1 MLVHEDKL
9 KRYRVKEE
17 KQRPNKPFVLSFYK
31 KWRDSIDPTGSYKDL
46 KTRSTFK
53 TKAASIARADEII
66 ESITSLGTSAVNVS
80 TDERTQLI
88 ALANQ
93 LKSLNYNAASIL
105 ASSIETA
112 KAGFNPQEALDD
124 GLDIAV
130 TLKDYSDY
138 KLQHFIDL
146 YADDYLEKQKKQHS
160 AVVRDLNNQL
170 SGLGDIPVKTFMS
183 LDKSR
188 EALQPILQAYC
199 DKPTTK
205 RFSSLQVMRSRVRQI
220 LKYIQPITKVPT
232 KEVLN
237 QLTILK
243 DYKLKHKLKSFKP
256 DYAFRTSEF
265 LLLIK
270 FFSQERYLDP
280 LYPIVCGMMG
290 FRRQLFQELTWQ
302 HIDLDANEVNIP
314 TEITKLGRQGQ
325 TDKPIAFTIETIPNL
340 RSWLLWGL
348 EIQENHNK
356 KRDLLR
362 LKSRETIGT
371 NSNIALDKYKHLF
384 KCKPQEGD
392 DFNWENVAHNA
403 FRNSFMTYSLSHPAF
418 TQLDVSVISNDFKSH
433 KSYISSG
440 VASRNKE
447 AQLFFSITPSYLGL
461 VDLET
466 GTIDTEFLYSP
477 LAAKF
482 ALISREYETSPNS
495 SKFHTYFSI
504 LLEKGYDEYAIFEL
518 MEVMNT
524 PRPNDLVNSDPHS
537 RDITNQEDDYADWKT
552 DEESKLDE
560 VLEYKQTEERIKS
573 FMEDVEGQF

>member
-1 MLVHEDKL
+1 MLAHEDKL
-9 KRYRVKEE
+9 KRYRVKYEN
-17 KQRPNKPFVLSFYK
+17 QRPNKPFVLSFYK
-31 KWRDSIDPTGSYKDL
+31 KWRDSIDPTGSYRDL
-46 KTRSTFK
+46 KTRTTFK
-53 TKAASIARADEII
+53 TKAASIARAEQII

-243 DYKLKHKLKSFKP
+243 DYKLKHKLKAFKP

-280 LYPIVCGMMG
+280 LYPIVCGLMG

-302 HIDLDANEVNIP
+302 HIDLDADEVNIP

-340 RSWLLWGL
+340 RPWLLWGL
-348 EIQENHNK
+348 QLQHKHNK
-356 KRDLLR
+356 KRELLR

-371 NSNIALDKYKHLF
+371 NSNIALYKYKHLF
-384 KCKPQEGD
+384 KCKPQDGD
-392 DFNWENVAHNA
+392 EFNWENVAHNA
-403 FRNSFMTYSLSHPAF
+403 FRNSWMTYALSHKAF

-440 VASRNKE
+440 IASRKLE
-447 AQLFFSITPSYLGL
+447 AELFFSITPSYLGL
-461 VDLET
+461 VDLDN
-466 GTIDTEFLYSP
+466 GIIDTDFLYGS
-477 LAAKF
+477 LAKKFSLLAK
-482 ALISREYETSPNS
+482 AYKQKESSKLSHANS
-495 SKFHTYFSI
+495 SKFLTYYSI
-504 LLEKGYDEYAIFEL
+504 FMDKGFNEYEL
-518 MEVMNT
+518 MELIEAYNT
-524 PRPNDLVNSDPHS
+524 PKPNEWVNADPES
-537 RDITNQEDDYADWKT
+537 PDYP
-552 DEESKLDE
+552 
-560 VLEYKQTEERIKS
+560 TEEGENAELEPYLEAQTILKPFIDS
-573 FMEDVEGQF
+573 LEGHF

>member
-1 MLVHEDKL
+1 MLAHQDKL
-9 KRYRVKEE
+9 KRYRGKYE
-17 KQRPNKPFVLSFYK
+17 KHRTNKPFVLSFYK
-31 KWRDSIDPTGSYKDL
+31 KWRDSIDPTGSYKEL
-46 KTRSTFK
+46 KTRSTFQIK
-53 TKAASIARADEII
+53 DEATARAEEII
-66 ESITSLGTSAVNVS
+66 DSIISLGTTAVNVS

-88 ALANQ
+88 ALANT

-146 YADDYLEKQKKQHS
+146 YADDYLEKQKRQHP

-170 SGLGDIPVKTFMS
+170 EGLGDIPVKTFMS
-183 LDKSR
+183 LDKAK
-188 EALQPILQAYC
+188 EALQPILQSYC

-205 RFSSLQVMRSRVRQI
+205 RFSSLQVMRARVRQI

-232 KEVLN
+232 KDVLN
-237 QLTILK
+237 ELTILK
-243 DYKLKHKLKSFKP
+243 DYKLKHNLKAYKP

-270 FFSQERYLDP
+270 FFSQEKYLEP
-280 LYPIVCGMMG
+280 LYPIVCGLMG
-290 FRRQLFQELTWQ
+290 ARRQLFQELTWQ
-302 HIDLDANEVNIP
+302 HIDLDENEVNIP

-325 TDKPIAFTIETIPNL
+325 TTKPIAFTIETIPNL
-340 RSWLLWGL
+340 RPWLQWGL
-348 EIQENHNK
+348 QLQHKHDK

-371 NSNIALDKYKHLF
+371 NSNIALYKYKHLF
-384 KCKPQEGD
+384 RCTPQEGD
-392 DFNWENVAHNA
+392 DYNWENCAHNA
-403 FRNSFMTYSLSHPAF
+403 FRNSFMTYSLSHKAF

-440 VASRNKE
+440 IASRKLE
-447 AQLFFSITPSYLGL
+447 AKIFFSITPAYLGL
-461 VDLET
+461 VDLDN

-482 ALISREYETSPNS
+482 ALISREHKQSPNS

-504 LLEKGYDEYAIFEL
+504 LLEKGYDEYYIFEL
-518 MEVMNT
+518 MDVMNT
-524 PRPNDLVNSDPHS
+524 PRPSGLVNSDPTS
-537 RDITNQEDDYADWKT
+537 RDTPNQEDDYSDSETYAED
-552 DEESKLDE
+552 KLGE
-560 VLEYKQTEERIKS
+560 VLEYQKAEELIQTFIK
-573 FMEDVEGQF
+573 DVEGKF

>member
-1 MLVHEDKL
+1 MLAHEDKL
-9 KRYRVKEE
+9 KRYRVKYEN
-17 KQRPNKPFVLSFYK
+17 QRPNKPFVLSFYK
-31 KWRDSIDPTGSYKDL
+31 KWRDSIDPTGSYRDL
-46 KTRSTFK
+46 KTRTTFK
-53 TKAASIARADEII
+53 TKAASIARAEQII
-66 ESITSLGTSAVNVS
+66 ESITSLGTTAVNVS

-146 YADDYLEKQKKQHS
+146 YADDYLEQQKKQHS

-170 SGLGDIPVKTFMS
+170 TGLGDIPVKTFMS
-183 LDKSR
+183 LDKAK
-188 EALQPILQAYC
+188 EALRPILQSYC

-205 RFSSLQVMRSRVRQI
+205 RFSSLQVMRARVRQI

-243 DYKLKHKLKSFKP
+243 DYKLKHKLKAFKP

-302 HIDLDANEVNIP
+302 HIDIDANEVNIP

-340 RSWLLWGL
+340 RPWLLWGL
-348 EIQENHNK
+348 QLQDKHNK

-371 NSNIALDKYKHLF
+371 NSNIALYKYKHLF

-392 DFNWENVAHNA
+392 DYNWENCAHNA
-403 FRNSFMTYSLSHPAF
+403 FRNSWMTYALSHKAF

-440 VASRNKE
+440 IASRKLE
-447 AQLFFSITPSYLGL
+447 SELFFSITPSYLGL
-461 VDLET
+461 VDLDN
-466 GTIDTEFLYSP
+466 GIIDTEFLYGS
-477 LAAKF
+477 LAKKFSLLAKAYKQKESSKF
-482 ALISREYETSPNS
+482 SHANS
-495 SKFHTYFSI
+495 SKFLTYYSI
-504 LLEKGYDEYAIFEL
+504 FMDKGFDEYEL
-518 MEVMNT
+518 MELIEAYNT
-524 PRPNDLVNSDPHS
+524 PMPNEWVNSDPES
-537 RDITNQEDDYADWKT
+537 PDYP
-552 DEESKLDE
+552 
-560 VLEYKQTEERIKS
+560 TEEGENSELEPYLEAQTILKPFIDS
-573 FMEDVEGQF
+573 LDGLF

>member
-1 MLVHEDKL
+1 MRVHDDKL
-9 KRYRVKEE
+9 KRFRVKYE
-17 KQRPNKPFVLSFYK
+17 KQRPNKPFLLSFFK
-31 KWRDSIDPTGSYKDL
+31 KWRDSLDPTGSFKEL
-46 KTRSTFK
+46 KTRSTHK
-53 TKAASIARADEII
+53 TKAAAIARAEEII

-146 YADDYLEKQKKQHS
+146 YADDYLEKEKRQHP
-160 AVVRDLNNQL
+160 AVLRDLNNQL
-170 SGLGDIPVKTFMS
+170 TGLGAIPVKTFMS

-188 EALQPILQAYC
+188 EALKPILQAYC
-199 DKPTTK
+199 DKSTTK
-205 RFSSLQVMRSRVRQI
+205 RFSSLQVMRSRIRQI

-237 QLTILK
+237 QLTVLG
-243 DYKLKHKLKSFKP
+243 DYKLKHRLKAYKP
-256 DYAFRTSEF
+256 DYAFRASEF

-270 FFSQERYLDP
+270 FFSQEKYLEP
-280 LYPIVCGMMG
+280 LYPIVCGLMG
-290 FRRQLFQELTWQ
+290 ARRQLFQELKWE
-302 HIDLDANEVNIP
+302 HIDLDSNEITIP

-325 TDKPIAFTIETIPNL
+325 TTKPIAYTIDTIPNL

-348 EIQENHNK
+348 ELQDEHNK

-371 NSNIALDKYKHLF
+371 NSNIALVKYKHLF

-440 VASRNKE
+440 VASRTKE

-461 VDLET
+461 VDLDN
-466 GTIDTEFLYSP
+466 GTIDTDFLYSP

-482 ALISREYETSPNS
+482 ALISKEHEKSPNS

-504 LLEKGYDEYAIFEL
+504 LLEKGYDEYYIFEI
-518 MEVMNT
+518 MEAMNCS
-524 PRPNDLVNSDPHS
+524 RPNILVNSDPSS
-537 RDITNQEDDYADWKT
+537 RDKKTQPDVYSDSEEYIDKQDGMAKDY
-552 DEESKLDE
+552 LDAGDFLNKF
-560 VLEYKQTEERIKS
+560 VKDI
-573 FMEDVEGQF
+573 EGLF